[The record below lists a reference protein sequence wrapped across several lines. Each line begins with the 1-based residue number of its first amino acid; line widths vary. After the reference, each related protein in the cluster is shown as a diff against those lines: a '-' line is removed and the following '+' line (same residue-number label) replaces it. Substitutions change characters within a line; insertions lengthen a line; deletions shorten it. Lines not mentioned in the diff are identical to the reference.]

1 MTNSFGRIFDV
12 ASKTSYMRAIWN
24 GAIGFGL
31 VNIPIKLYSAT
42 GESNLDLDMLD
53 KNDLSNINFKRVNS
67 STGKEV
73 KWENIVKGY
82 KLEDRYVV
90 LTAEDF
96 EQVNPEKSKILNIQ
110 QFVDINEID
119 SVYFE
124 TSYFLE
130 PQKNG
135 EEAYKL
141 LLNAMIKTQMAGIGT
156 FILREKE
163 ILCLVRP
170 YDDKILIV
178 NRMRYPE
185 EIRSFEELKVPTAKK
200 PKAEELEMAESL
212 IKQRATKFDPKKFKN
227 TYNDDLMKIIEA
239 KSKGKTKKIVTKE
252 EKSAKATDLM
262 AQLKA
267 SLDAGKSKAG

>member
-1 MTNSFGRIFDV
+1 
-12 ASKTSYMRAIWN
+12 MRAIWN

-42 GESNLDLDMLD
+42 EESNLDLDMLD
-53 KNDLSNINFKRVNS
+53 KDDLSNINFKRVNAN
-67 STGKEV
+67 TGKEV

-82 KLEDRYVV
+82 KLKDRYVV
-90 LTAEDF
+90 LTPEDF
-96 EQVNPEKSKILNIQ
+96 DEVNPEKSKILNIK

-119 SVYFE
+119 SAYFE

-141 LLNAMIKTQMAGIGT
+141 LLKALLKTKMAGIGT

-170 YDDKILIV
+170 YKD
-178 NRMRYPE
+178 
-185 EIRSFEELKVPTAKK
+185 
-200 PKAEELEMAESL
+200 
-212 IKQRATKFDPKKFKN
+212 
-227 TYNDDLMKIIEA
+227 
-239 KSKGKTKKIVTKE
+239 
-252 EKSAKATDLM
+252 
-262 AQLKA
+262 
-267 SLDAGKSKAG
+267 

>member
-1 MTNSFGRIFDV
+1 
-12 ASKTSYMRAIWN
+12 MRAIWN

-42 GESNLDLDMLD
+42 EESNIDLDMLD
-53 KNDLSNINFKRVNS
+53 KDDLQNINFKRVNS
-67 STGKEV
+67 KTGKEV
-73 KWENIVKGY
+73 KWANIVKGF
-82 KLEDRYVV
+82 KMEDRYIV
-90 LTAEDF
+90 LDKEDF
-96 EQVNPEKSKILNIQ
+96 DEVSPEKSRILNIK
-110 QFVDINEID
+110 QFVDIDEID
-119 SVYFE
+119 SAYFE

-135 EEAYKL
+135 EEAYRL
-141 LLNAMIKTQMAGIGT
+141 LLNALLKTKMAGIGT

-170 YDDKILIV
+170 YEKKVLMV

-185 EIRSFEELKVPTAKK
+185 EIRSFEDLKLPSAKK
-200 PKAEELEMAESL
+200 PKEEELKMAESL
-212 IKQRATKFDPKKFKN
+212 IKQLATKFDPEKYKN

-239 KSKGKTKKIVTKE
+239 KAKGKTKKMATKAE
-252 EKSAKATDLM
+252 VSAKATDLM

-267 SLDAGKSKAG
+267 SLEAGKVKAS

>member
-1 MTNSFGRIFDV
+1 
-12 ASKTSYMRAIWN
+12 MRAIWN

-53 KNDLSNINFKRVNS
+53 KNDLSNINFKRVNAN
-67 STGKEV
+67 TGKEV

-82 KLEDRYVV
+82 KLEDRYIV
-90 LTAEDF
+90 LTDEDF
-96 EQVNPEKSKILNIQ
+96 DQVNPEKSKLLNIK
-110 QFVDINEID
+110 QFVDIHEID

-124 TSYFLE
+124 NSYFLE

-141 LLNAMIKTQMAGIGT
+141 LLKAMMKTQMAGIGT

-185 EIRSFEELKVPTAKK
+185 EIRSFEDLKIPTAKN

-212 IKQRATKFDPKKFKN
+212 IKQRATKFDPSKFKN

-239 KSKGKTKKIVTKE
+239 KANGKTKKIVNKE
-252 EKSAKATDLM
+252 EVSAKATDLM

-267 SLDAGKSKAG
+267 SLEAGKTKAG

>member
-1 MTNSFGRIFDV
+1 
-12 ASKTSYMRAIWN
+12 MRAIWN

-53 KNDLSNINFKRVNS
+53 KDDLSNINFKRVNA

-73 KWENIVKGY
+73 KWDNIVKGY
-82 KLEDRYVV
+82 KLEGNYVV
-90 LTAEDF
+90 LTKEDF
-96 EQVNPEKSKILNIQ
+96 EEVNPEKSKLLNIK
-110 QFVDINEID
+110 QFVNINEID
-119 SVYFE
+119 SAYFE
-124 TSYFLE
+124 ASYFLE

-141 LLNAMIKTQMAGIGT
+141 LLKALLKTKMAGIGT

-170 YDDKILIV
+170 YEDKILMV

-185 EIRSFEELKVPTAKK
+185 ELRSYEDLKIPGGKNPQAD
-200 PKAEELEMAESL
+200 ELEMAESL
-212 IKQRATKFDPKKFKN
+212 IKQRATKFDPAKYKN

-239 KSKGKTKKIVTKE
+239 KAKGKVKKPETKE
-252 EKSAKATDLM
+252 KVSAKATDLM

-267 SLDAGKSKAG
+267 SLEAGKVKAG

>member
-1 MTNSFGRIFDV
+1 
-12 ASKTSYMRAIWN
+12 MRAIWN

-42 GESNLDLDMLD
+42 EESNIDLDMLD
-53 KNDLSNINFKRVNS
+53 KDDLQNINFKRINAK
-67 STGKEV
+67 TGKEV
-73 KWENIVKGY
+73 KWANIVKGF
-82 KLEDRYVV
+82 KMEDRYIV
-90 LTAEDF
+90 LDKEDF
-96 EQVNPEKSKILNIQ
+96 EDVSPEKSKILNIK

-119 SVYFE
+119 SAYFE

-135 EEAYKL
+135 EEAYRL
-141 LLNAMIKTQMAGIGT
+141 LLNSLLKTKMAGIGT

-170 YDDKILIV
+170 YEDKVLMV

-185 EIRSFEELKVPTAKK
+185 EIRSFEDLKLPTAKK
-200 PKAEELEMAESL
+200 PKEEEMKMAESL
-212 IKQRATKFDPKKFKN
+212 IKQLATKFDPEKYKN

-239 KSKGKTKKIVTKE
+239 KAKDKTKKIETKE
-252 EKSAKATDLM
+252 EVSAKATDLM

-267 SLDAGKSKAG
+267 SLEAGKVKAS

>member
-1 MTNSFGRIFDV
+1 
-12 ASKTSYMRAIWN
+12 MRAIWN

-53 KNDLSNINFKRVNS
+53 KNDLENINFKRVNAK
-67 STGKEV
+67 TGKEV
-73 KWENIVKGY
+73 KWAEIVKGY
-82 KLEDRYVV
+82 KLKDKYVV
-90 LTAEDF
+90 LTDEDF
-96 EQVNPEKSKILNIQ
+96 DQVSPEKSKILRIK
-110 QFVDINEID
+110 QFVDIKEID
-119 SVYFE
+119 STYFE
-124 TSYFLE
+124 SSYFLE

-141 LLNAMIKTQMAGIGT
+141 LLNSLLKTKMAGIGT

-170 YDDKILIV
+170 YEDKILMV

-185 EIRSFEELKVPTAKK
+185 EIRSFEDLKLPSGKK
-200 PKAEELEMAESL
+200 PSKEELSMAESL
-212 IKQRATKFDPKKFKN
+212 IKQLATTFDPKKFKN
-227 TYNDDLMKIIEA
+227 TYNDDLLKIIKA
-239 KSKGKTKKIVTKE
+239 KAKGKTKKIETKE
-252 EKSAKATDLM
+252 EKTSKATDLM

-267 SLDAGKSKAG
+267 SLQKGKVKAS